1 MDSVFGAQERAPED
15 LTARARIRDAA
26 MEQFAEHGVKGATMR
41 GIAEAAG
48 VSLGLVQH
56 HFRTKDALRQACD
69 DVIVAKFRREL
80 TRSAA
85 EDTLGTPGLM
95 TDLYTTSGPLLRY
108 LARAM
113 IDGSAAAAEVFDE
126 LTAGA
131 EEFLSHT
138 WPDRFPPGTAR
149 VRDAASVMAAMHSGT
164 VVLHDH
170 LARRFGID
178 PLDSAHATRIGTAML
193 DLYAAM
199 GEFAISPTAQRIR
212 ESTATYHDNLGH
224 HPGEQQ

>member
-1 MDSVFGAQERAPED
+1 MDSDIGAHVRTPGD

-26 MEQFAEHGVKGATMR
+26 LEQFAAHGVKGATMR

-56 HFRTKDALRQACD
+56 HFRSKDALRQACD
-69 DVIVAKFRREL
+69 DVVVDEFRRKL
-80 TRSAA
+80 TRSAT
-85 EDTLGTPGLM
+85 EDTLGEPGLLA
-95 TDLYTTSGPLLRY
+95 DLYATSGPLLRY

-113 IDGSAAAAEVFDE
+113 IDGSTAAAEVFDE
-126 LTAGA
+126 LAAGA
-131 EEFLSHT
+131 ADFLSHT
-138 WPDRFPPGTAR
+138 WPDRFPPGSAR
-149 VRDAASVMAAMHSGT
+149 VRDTASVMAAMHSGT

-170 LARRFGID
+170 LARRFGAD

-199 GEFAISPTAQRIR
+199 GEFATSPTAERIR
-212 ESTATYHDNLGH
+212 DSTATYHDH
-224 HPGEQQ
+224 ADQPGEQQ